1 MTPPRVRSSAVRFIV
16 CLGLVSLFA
25 DMTYEGARSV
35 IGPFLQNL
43 GVAPAILSP
52 VGCPGWE
59 DRRRYCTARAIRRY
73 SSSEGRRRKRPNC
86 HNLRGAVADQA
97 MQVQLTKQE
106 VIEEMTRRLV
116 DFYRAVRIY
125 LFGSEAR
132 GEAGPDSDLDFLV
145 VVSDDTPEA
154 MMRTNEG
161 YSRLSGLGMSKDV
174 IPWRQSDFE
183 ARAAYVVAS
192 LPATVVREGRLLYES
207 A

>member
-1 MTPPRVRSSAVRFIV
+1 
-16 CLGLVSLFA
+16 LGLVYSNWSLGDLFFA
-25 DMTYEGARSV
+25 K
-35 IGPFLQNL
+35 L
-43 GVAPAILSP
+43 
-52 VGCPGWE
+52 
-59 DRRRYCTARAIRRY
+59 RRIAVWKAAQ
-73 SSSEGRRRKRPNC
+73 RRKRPNC
-86 HNLRGAVADQA
+86 DNLRGAAADQA
-97 MQVQLTKQE
+97 MQAQLTKQE

-116 DFYRAVRIY
+116 EFYRPVRIY

-145 VVSDDTPEA
+145 VVSDDTPEP